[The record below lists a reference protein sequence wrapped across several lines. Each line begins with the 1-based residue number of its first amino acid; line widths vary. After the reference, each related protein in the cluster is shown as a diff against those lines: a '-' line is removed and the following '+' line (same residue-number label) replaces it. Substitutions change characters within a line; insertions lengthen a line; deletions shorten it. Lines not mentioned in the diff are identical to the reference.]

1 MRIIW
6 NAILVAGLVL
16 SGYAFTAPLAAQS
29 PPTDSANLIAPRLPS
44 EGFVGTPSE
53 ARLPDTPEP
62 QVAISRA
69 EPWVSSAGFDV
80 PQTVHQKFMS
90 YAIGTFGPRALVLP
104 MFPAGYQMA
113 WPPRHFPRD
122 WSDGAEAVGRNY
134 GDQFAEVTTR
144 QTARFATAALLHEDM
159 RYEPSGLAS
168 PLGRTLHA
176 LTYTFL
182 NRSDNGDRELAWDNF
197 VGAAAGGYVG
207 RLYLPTGFNDMSHAN
222 TRMAFQFGF
231 LAVGNVTHEF
241 APELDRFSQ
250 KIHFKLLRE
259 IPEWWS
265 TGAGDGQ

>member
-1 MRIIW
+1 MRIIS
-6 NAILVAGLVL
+6 NAILVASLVL
-16 SGYAFTAPLAAQS
+16 SGYASTATLAAQS
-29 PPTDSANLIAPRLPS
+29 LLPLSS
-44 EGFVGTPSE
+44 ESFASTPS
-53 ARLPDTPEP
+53 ATGLPDAPEP
-62 QVAISRA
+62 QAAMTGADSWI
-69 EPWVSSAGFDV
+69 PPAGFDV
-80 PQTVHQKFMS
+80 SQTVHQKFMS
-90 YAIGTFGPRALVLP
+90 YAIGTFGPRALVIP

-113 WPPRHFPRD
+113 WPPSHYPRE
-122 WSDGAEAVGRNY
+122 WRDGAGAVGRNY
-134 GDQFAEVTTR
+134 GDQLAEVATR
-144 QTARFATAALLHEDM
+144 ETARFATAAILHEDM
-159 RYEPSGLAS
+159 RYEPSELAN

-182 NRSDNGDRELAWDNF
+182 NRSDNGNRELAWDNF

-259 IPEWWS
+259 IPEWW
-265 TGAGDGQ
+265 TDGAGDGQ